1 MINTNLI
8 LNVYKD
14 RSLKSALSTQLLYGE
29 NFKIIKKFRK
39 FIKIKTTY
47 DNYFG
52 YVKNKKFKKNLTPT
66 HKVSSLSANLYSKP
80 NKKFKLKKKISFC
93 SFVKITDKKKNFFNF
108 DKYWIN
114 KKDVLPIKKKKLL
127 FSKIKIFKNIK
138 YKWGG
143 NSFKGIDCSALVQIF
158 YKFNNEFCPRD
169 SKDQMKYF
177 RKNVKLSKIKKNNL
191 IFWEGHVAI
200 CLSNKNL
207 IHAYGPK
214 KKVIIMD
221 TNKTINEI
229 EKKSNLKV
237 KFIKNESNSN

>member
-29 NFKIIKKFRK
+29 KFNIIKKFGK

-66 HKVSSLSANLYSKP
+66 HKISSLSANLYSKP

-93 SFVKITDKKKNFFNF
+93 SFVKITGKKKNFLNF

-114 KKDVLPIKKKKLL
+114 KKDVFSIKKTNLL
-127 FSKIKIFKNIK
+127 FSKIKIFKKIK

-158 YKFNNEFCPRD
+158 YKYNGQFCPRD
-169 SKDQMKYF
+169 TKDQIKYF
-177 RKNVKLSKIKKNNL
+177 KKNAKINNLKKNNL
-191 IFWEGHVAI
+191 IFWKGHVAI
-200 CLSNKNL
+200 CLSKNNL

-214 KKVIIMD
+214 KKVLIMN
-221 TNKTINEI
+221 TKKTIEEI
-229 EKKSNLKV
+229 KTKSKLNIKSIKKNGSN
-237 KFIKNESNSN
+237 